1 MAFDIEQL
9 SLALNHRPLFQPL
22 SVHLEPGQI
31 GTVMGP
37 SGSGKSTLLAA
48 ISGTLPPAFE
58 LGGDIRLNGQS
69 LLSVPI
75 EHRQVGILFQDDLL
89 FPHLNVYQNLV
100 FALPGG
106 LNREQ
111 KRDRIA
117 SALASAGLAA
127 FERRDVATLSGGQRA
142 RISLLRT
149 LLAEPRLILLDEPFS
164 KLDQHLRGQFRDW
177 VFSRIV
183 ELGIPALMVTHDPAD
198 RPEHGLLINL
208 ETSHA

>member
-9 SLALNHRPLFQPL
+9 SLALNHSPLFQPL
-22 SVHLEPGQI
+22 TVHLEPGQI

-48 ISGTLPPAFE
+48 ISGTLPPVFE

-106 LNREQ
+106 LNRAQ
-111 KRDRIA
+111 KRERIA
-117 SALASAGLAA
+117 SALASAGLAD

-177 VFSRIV
+177 VFSRII

-198 RPEHGLLINL
+198 RPVQGRLITL
-208 ETSHA
+208 ETSDA

>member
-9 SLALNHRPLFQPL
+9 SLALNHNPLFQPL
-22 SVHLEPGQI
+22 TVHLEPGQI

-48 ISGTLPPAFE
+48 ISGTLPPVFE

-100 FALPGG
+100 FALPGS
-106 LNREQ
+106 LNRAQ

-127 FERRDVATLSGGQRA
+127 YEQRDVATLSGGQRA

-164 KLDQHLRGQFRDW
+164 KLDQHLRGQFRNW
-177 VFSRIV
+177 VFSRIT

-198 RPEHGLLINL
+198 RPEQGLLITL
-208 ETSHA
+208 ETSDA

>member
-1 MAFDIEQL
+1 MPFDLDQL
-9 SLALNHRPLFQPL
+9 SLTLDRKPLFKPL
-22 SVHLEPGQI
+22 TVHLNPGEI

-58 LGGDIRLNGQS
+58 LSGDIRLNGQS
-69 LLSVPI
+69 LIGVPI
-75 EHRQVGILFQDDLL
+75 EDRQVGILFQDDLL

-106 LNREQ
+106 LSRAHKRE
-111 KRDRIA
+111 RVA
-117 SALASAGLAA
+117 SALASAGLAS
-127 FERRDVATLSGGQRA
+127 FEPRDVATLSGGQRA

-149 LLAEPRLILLDEPFS
+149 LLGEPQLILLDEPFS

-177 VFSRIV
+177 VFSRILA
-183 ELGIPALMVTHDPAD
+183 LGIPALMVTHDPAD
-198 RPEHGLLINL
+198 QPDQGLLINL
-208 ETSHA
+208 ETADA

>member
-1 MAFDIEQL
+1 MTFDIDQL
-9 SLALNHRPLFQPL
+9 SLTLNRKPLFQPL
-22 SVHLEPGQI
+22 TVHLEPGDI
-31 GTVMGP
+31 ATVMGP

-48 ISGTLPPAFE
+48 ISGTLPPMFE
-58 LGGDIRLNGQS
+58 LSGDIRLNRQS

-100 FALPGG
+100 FALPSG
-106 LNREQ
+106 LNRDQQRE
-111 KRDRIA
+111 RIA
-117 SALASAGLAA
+117 SALGSAGLASY
-127 FERRDVATLSGGQRA
+127 EQRDVATLSGGQRA

-177 VFSRIV
+177 VFGRII

-198 RPEHGLLINL
+198 RPEHGQLIEL
-208 ETSHA
+208 ETPYA

>member
-1 MAFDIEQL
+1 MAFDIDQL
-9 SLALNHRPLFQPL
+9 SLALNQKLLFQPL
-22 SVHLEPGQI
+22 TVHLEPGEI

-48 ISGTLPPAFE
+48 ISGTLLPMFE
-58 LGGDIRLNGQS
+58 LRGDIQLNDQS
-69 LLSVPI
+69 LLTVPI

-106 LNREQ
+106 LAREQ
-111 KRDRIA
+111 KRGRIV
-117 SALASAGLAA
+117 SALGSAGLASS
-127 FERRDVATLSGGQRA
+127 EQRDVATLSGGQRA
-142 RISLLRT
+142 RVSLLRT

-177 VFSRIV
+177 VFSRIID
-183 ELGIPALMVTHDPAD
+183 LAIPALMVTHDPAD
-198 RPEHGLLINL
+198 RPELGTLITL
-208 ETSHA
+208 EAPHA

>member
-1 MAFDIEQL
+1 MPFDIDQL
-9 SLALNHRPLFQPL
+9 SLTLNRKPLFQPL
-22 SVHLEPGQI
+22 TVHLEPGDI
-31 GTVMGP
+31 ATVMGP

-48 ISGTLPPAFE
+48 ISGTLPPMFE

-69 LLSVPI
+69 LLHVPI

-106 LNREQ
+106 LNRDQQRE
-111 KRDRIA
+111 RIA
-117 SALASAGLAA
+117 SALGSAGLASY
-127 FERRDVATLSGGQRA
+127 EQRDVATLSGGQRA

-177 VFSRIV
+177 VFGRII
-183 ELGIPALMVTHDPAD
+183 ELGIPALMVTHDPED
-198 RPEHGLLINL
+198 RPEHGQLIEL
-208 ETSHA
+208 ETPYA